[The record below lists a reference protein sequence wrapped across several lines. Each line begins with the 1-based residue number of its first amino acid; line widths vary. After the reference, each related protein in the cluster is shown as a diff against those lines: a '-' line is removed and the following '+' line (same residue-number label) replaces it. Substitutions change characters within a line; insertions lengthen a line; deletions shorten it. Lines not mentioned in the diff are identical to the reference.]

1 MSDVRRTRVSGER
14 GGERERERKR
24 ERKRGREEERE
35 EEKEREEGR
44 KGGRERRGER
54 EGERGGEKG
63 REREEEEE
71 KKGSKNAK
79 EMKICIW
86 RWGYTPISICISLSL
101 LFKKF
106 SIVRRKE
113 KESGNKERCMMSRV
127 VVL

>member
-1 MSDVRRTRVSGER
+1 MCPGRE
-14 GGERERERKR
+14 GGRERERER
-24 ERKRGREEERE
+24 G
-35 EEKEREEGR
+35 KEREGGKKRGKKR
-44 KGGRERRGER
+44 KRERRGER